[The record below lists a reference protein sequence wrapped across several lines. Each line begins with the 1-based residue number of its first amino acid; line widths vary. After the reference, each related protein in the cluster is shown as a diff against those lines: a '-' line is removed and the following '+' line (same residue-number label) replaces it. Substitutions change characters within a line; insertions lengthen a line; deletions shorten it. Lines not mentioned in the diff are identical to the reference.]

1 MRTKLVYVA
10 DDERIFDSEI
20 ECLKHEQIVKKVEK
34 LKESLLEIQSFCT
47 SLPGCLDC
55 PFLDGDCCGITFQ
68 NVEDGTSDTPYN
80 WKMENW
86 GKK

>member
-34 LKESLLEIQSFCT
+34 LFA
-47 SLPGCLDC
+47 
-55 PFLDGDCCGITFQ
+55 
-68 NVEDGTSDTPYN
+68 
-80 WKMENW
+80 
-86 GKK
+86 